1 LVKQK
6 KVIVVL
12 HQSDFR
18 NIFIGRS
25 ISNAGDSVYGIALG
39 WYFIQFKAGTILL
52 GILEFV
58 VLLPSLFSGGTLI
71 DTPKRRF

>member
-1 LVKQK
+1 M
-6 KVIVVL
+6 L

>member
-1 LVKQK
+1 MVKQK

-52 GILEFV
+52 GILEYCPVCFC
-58 VLLPSLFSGGTLI
+58 LFSGGTLI